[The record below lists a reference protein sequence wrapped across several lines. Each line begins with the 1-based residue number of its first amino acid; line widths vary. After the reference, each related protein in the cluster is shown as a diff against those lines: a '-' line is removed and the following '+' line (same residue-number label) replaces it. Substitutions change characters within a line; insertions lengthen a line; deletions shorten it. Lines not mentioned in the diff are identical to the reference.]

1 MWLIA
6 SVGILTSIFGI
17 FLVFIPPAQFKTESV
32 ITYVSFLVI
41 GLVSM
46 VALPLIIHAFKKP
59 SWNPI
64 ELAHDEDDEHPTHKG
79 SH

>member
-6 SVGILTSIFGI
+6 SLGIITSIVGI
-17 FLVFIPPAQFKTESV
+17 FLVFIPPAQFKDESV

-59 SWNPI
+59 SWNPVDSTI
-64 ELAHDEDDEHPTHKG
+64 GHDDDEHH
-79 SH
+79 H